1 MTSLNRWTAIWLV
14 LLGAASYGV
23 LSTLVKLGYQ
33 NGFTPGEI
41 IGSQNFFG
49 FIALWLICLPQL
61 RKMKGITLGTVL
73 KLLFSGVFT
82 GLTGYFYYLSLQ
94 VLDASFAVLLLF
106 QFTWMG
112 MLLGWLLD
120 KKAPNRFQW
129 LAMVLVLIGTLLSSG
144 VLSGSWEGVNLGG
157 VALGLLAAVCYTLFI
172 CFSGRVAT
180 HFPPLVRSTWVVTG
194 AMMIVF
200 ILMPPQFLWN
210 GSLDKGLWYWACL
223 MSVFGMIVPSYFL
236 AKGAPFIETGLASVL
251 GAVELP
257 VVIVCSALLLQESQ
271 GTLQWLGVVI
281 ILLGVFVSEKKIG
294 RSPAKTSVIKGK
306 TAL

>member
-1 MTSLNRWTAIWLV
+1 MTSMKRWKAVWLV
-14 LLGAASYGV
+14 LLGAASYGI

-33 NGFTPGEI
+33 NGFTPAEI
-41 IGSQNFFG
+41 TGSQNLFG
-49 FIALWLICLPQL
+49 FIMLWLICLPQL
-61 RKMKGITLGTVL
+61 RKMKGITFGTVL
-73 KLLFSGVFT
+73 KLMFSGAFT

-129 LAMVLVLIGTLLSSG
+129 LAMIFVLIGTLLSSG
-144 VLSGSWEGVNLGG
+144 VLSGSWEGVHLGG
-157 VALGLLAAVCYTLFI
+157 VVLGLLAAVCYTLFI

-180 HFPPLVRSTWVVTG
+180 QFPPLVRSTWVVSG
-194 AMMIVF
+194 AMTIVL

-210 GSLDKGLWYWACL
+210 GSLDKGLWFWACL
-223 MSVFGMIVPSYFL
+223 MSLFGLILPSYFL

-257 VVIVCSALLLQESQ
+257 VVIVCSALLLQERQ
-271 GTLQWLGVVI
+271 GPLQWMGI
-281 ILLGVFVSEKKIG
+281 IIIIIGIFVSEKKTG
-294 RSPAKTSVIKGK
+294 GSLAKVSVNPKG
-306 TAL
+306 